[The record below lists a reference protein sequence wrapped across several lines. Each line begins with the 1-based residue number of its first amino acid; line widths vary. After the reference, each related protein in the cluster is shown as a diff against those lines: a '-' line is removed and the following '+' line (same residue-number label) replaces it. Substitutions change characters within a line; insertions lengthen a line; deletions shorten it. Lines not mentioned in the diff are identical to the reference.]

1 MNEQRNML
9 LFIVLS
15 AAILLG
21 WTILSE
27 RFLPVANPPAT
38 KVVDGKS
45 VPIPNPGADPA
56 ADTLPAVRSRSAVL
70 RETPRIAIQTPRL
83 QGTINLRGARID
95 DLVLTDLHMEG
106 GDGLSVLNQI
116 RRQAPLTISVVLTGF
131 ASVESAIAALQEGAY
146 DYLVKP
152 CDIESMKH
160 TIRRGVEHR
169 RLMLAEQKAR
179 ADLQQLNLDLE
190 RRIEERTA
198 ELKCLNVELEEAN
211 RAKDVFLATL
221 SHELRT
227 PLTPVVGWIKLL
239 RTGNLDEK
247 SISQALDAIERNA
260 WLQSRLI
267 DDLLDTSRIA
277 TGKLHFE
284 PKPTD
289 LNAAVRCAVDTVR
302 ASASARNIELST
314 SLWPTSLVVMGEPVR
329 LQQIAWNLV
338 SNAIKFTDPGG
349 KVTVTTDSDGTNA
362 QLVVVD
368 TGVGIEAEFLPHM
381 FDRFREADGSTSRRH
396 GGLGLGL
403 AIADALAKM
412 HGATLEAHSEGM
424 GCGSRFALRVA
435 LVAFENTTPE
445 TPEVKIHSVVG
456 LKVLIVEDSH
466 DTLLLMSK
474 LFERE
479 GAQVAT
485 ASSAAEAIDRA
496 VAESPNFI
504 ISDIGMPQTDGYE
517 LLTQLRAIPEMSEVP
532 AIAISGYASEDDR
545 ERALAVGYLA
555 LVPKP
560 VDIDALFSL
569 IQEVRPPAIS
579 PLK

>member
-1 MNEQRNML
+1 MSQSFNESGNGAPPDDTGVFVPFSEGARL
-9 LFIVLS
+9 LVVDDEESLRITT
-15 AAILLG
+15 AAIFENEG
-21 WTILSE
+21 Y
-27 RFLPVANPPAT
+27 
-38 KVVDGKS
+38 VVDTASSG
-45 VPIPNPGADPA
+45 D
-56 ADTLPAVRSRSAVL
+56 
-70 RETPRIAIQTPRL
+70 EAIDLMSKR
-83 QGTINLRGARID
+83 D
-95 DLVLTDLHMEG
+95 YDLVLTDLHMEG

-116 RRQAPLTISVVLTGF
+116 RRHAPLTISVVLTGF

-146 DYLVKP
+146 DYLIKP

-190 RRIEERTA
+190 QRIEERTA
-198 ELKCLNVELEEAN
+198 ELTRLNVELAEAN

-239 RTGNLDEK
+239 RSGTLDEK
-247 SISQALDAIERNA
+247 SVAQALDAIERNA

-289 LNAAVRCAVDTVR
+289 LNMIVKAAVDTVR
-302 ASASARNIELST
+302 ASAAARNIEISMT
-314 SLWPTSLVVMGEPVR
+314 LWPSSLIVMGEPVR

-349 KVTVTTDSDGTNA
+349 KVNITTQLDGKHALLT
-362 QLVVVD
+362 VVD
-368 TGVGIEAEFLPHM
+368 TGVGIAPEFLPHV
-381 FDRFREADGSTSRRH
+381 FDRFRQADGSTSRRH

-412 HGATLEAHSEGM
+412 HGGRLEATSDGVGKGAKFSLRMEL
-424 GCGSRFALRVA
+424 ALLERVA
-435 LVAFENTTPE
+435 PE
-445 TPEVKIHSVVG
+445 TVDPKRHSLEGLEVLV
-456 LKVLIVEDSH
+456 VEDSP
-466 DTLLLMSK
+466 DTLLLLSTI
-474 LFERE
+474 FRRE
-479 GAQVAT
+479 GAVVST
-485 ASSAAEAIDRA
+485 ASSAAEALNRA
-496 VAESPNFI
+496 VSNRPHII
-504 ISDIGMPQTDGYE
+504 ISDIGMPDVDGYQ
-517 LLTQLRAIPEMSEVP
+517 LLEQLRLLPGLSGVP
-532 AIAISGYASEDDR
+532 AIAVSGYASEEDR

-560 VDIDALFSL
+560 IDVDVLFNL
-569 IQEVRPPAIS
+569 IQDLKAPAV
-579 PLK
+579 K

>member
-1 MNEQRNML
+1 MNQSFNESGNGKPLDEAGGFVAFADAARL
-9 LFIVLS
+9 LVVDDEESLRITT
-15 AAILLG
+15 AAIFENEG
-21 WTILSE
+21 Y
-27 RFLPVANPPAT
+27 
-38 KVVDGKS
+38 VVDTASSG
-45 VPIPNPGADPA
+45 D
-56 ADTLPAVRSRSAVL
+56 
-70 RETPRIAIQTPRL
+70 EAIEL
-83 QGTINLRGARID
+83 MSKED
-95 DLVLTDLHMEG
+95 YDLVLTDLHMEG

-116 RRQAPLTISVVLTGF
+116 RRYAPLTISVVLTGF

-190 RRIEERTA
+190 QRIEERTA
-198 ELKCLNVELEEAN
+198 ELKQLNVELADAN

-239 RTGNLDEK
+239 RSGTLDEK
-247 SISQALDAIERNA
+247 SVAQALDAIERNA

-289 LNAAVRCAVDTVR
+289 LNVAVRAAVDTVR
-302 ASASARNIELST
+302 ASAGARNIELSMA
-314 SLWPTSLVVMGEPVR
+314 LWPSSLIVMGEPVR

-349 KVTVTTDSDGTNA
+349 KVNITTQRDGGYAVLT
-362 QLVVVD
+362 VVD
-368 TGVGIEAEFLPHM
+368 TGVGIDPEFLPHV
-381 FDRFREADGSTSRRH
+381 FDRFRQADGSTSRRH

-412 HGATLEAHSEGM
+412 HSGCLAAKSDGVGKGATFSMKMELAPTEKVAPEPADTKRHSLE
-424 GCGSRFALRVA
+424 
-435 LVAFENTTPE
+435 
-445 TPEVKIHSVVG
+445 G
-456 LKVLIVEDSH
+456 LEVLIVEDSP
-466 DTLLLMSK
+466 DTLLLLSTI
-474 LFERE
+474 FRRE
-479 GAQVAT
+479 GAHVAT
-485 ASSAAEAIDRA
+485 ASSAAEALSRA
-496 VAESPNFI
+496 ITNRPHI
-504 ISDIGMPQTDGYE
+504 IVSDIGMPDVDGYQ
-517 LLTQLRAIPEMSEVP
+517 LLEQLRLLPDMSDVP
-532 AIAISGYASEDDR
+532 AIAVSGYASEEDR

-560 VDIDALFSL
+560 IDVDVLFGMIHDL
-569 IQEVRPPAIS
+569 KAPAV
-579 PLK
+579 K

>member
-1 MNEQRNML
+1 MSQSFNESGNGGAPRDEAGGFIAFADAARL
-9 LFIVLS
+9 LVVDDEESLRITT
-15 AAILLG
+15 AAIFENEG
-21 WTILSE
+21 Y
-27 RFLPVANPPAT
+27 
-38 KVVDGKS
+38 VVDTASSG
-45 VPIPNPGADPA
+45 D
-56 ADTLPAVRSRSAVL
+56 
-70 RETPRIAIQTPRL
+70 EAIDL
-83 QGTINLRGARID
+83 MSKED
-95 DLVLTDLHMEG
+95 YDLVLTDLHMEG

-116 RRQAPLTISVVLTGF
+116 RRHAPLTISVVLTGF

-190 RRIEERTA
+190 QRIDERTA
-198 ELKCLNVELEEAN
+198 ELKQLNVELADAN

-239 RTGNLDEK
+239 RSGTLDEK
-247 SISQALDAIERNA
+247 SVAQALDAIERNA

-289 LNAAVRCAVDTVR
+289 LNVAVRAAVDTVR
-302 ASASARNIELST
+302 ASAAARNIELSMA
-314 SLWPTSLVVMGEPVR
+314 LWPSSLTVMGEPVR

-349 KVTVTTDSDGTNA
+349 KVNITTQLDGTYA
-362 QLVVVD
+362 LLTVVD
-368 TGVGIEAEFLPHM
+368 TGVGIEPEFLPHV
-381 FDRFREADGSTSRRH
+381 FDRFRQADGSTSRRH

-403 AIADALAKM
+403 AIADALVKM
-412 HGATLEAHSEGM
+412 HDGHLAAKSDGVGKGATFSMRMALAPTEKVAPEPPDTKRHSLE
-424 GCGSRFALRVA
+424 
-435 LVAFENTTPE
+435 
-445 TPEVKIHSVVG
+445 G
-456 LKVLIVEDSH
+456 LEVLIVEDSP
-466 DTLLLMSK
+466 DTLLLLSTI
-474 LFERE
+474 FRRE
-479 GAQVAT
+479 GANVAT
-485 ASSAAEAIDRA
+485 ASSAAEALSQAIANR
-496 VAESPNFI
+496 PHI
-504 ISDIGMPQTDGYE
+504 IVSDIGMPDVDGYQ
-517 LLTQLRAIPEMSEVP
+517 LLEQLRLLPGLSDVP
-532 AIAISGYASEDDR
+532 AVAVSGYASEEDR

-560 VDIDALFSL
+560 IDVDVLFNL
-569 IQEVRPPAIS
+569 IHDLKAPAV
-579 PLK
+579 K

>member
-1 MNEQRNML
+1 MSYSFDHQNDSPIDDNGMFVPSLNEARL
-9 LFIVLS
+9 LVVDDEESLRITT
-15 AAILLG
+15 AAIFEKEGYIVDTASSGDEAVELLNK
-21 WTILSE
+21 T
-27 RFLPVANPPAT
+27 
-38 KVVDGKS
+38 DY
-45 VPIPNPGADPA
+45 
-56 ADTLPAVRSRSAVL
+56 
-70 RETPRIAIQTPRL
+70 
-83 QGTINLRGARID
+83 

-116 RRQAPLTISVVLTGF
+116 RRHAPLTISVVLTGF

-179 ADLQQLNLDLE
+179 TDLQQLNLDLE
-190 RRIEERTA
+190 QRIVERTA
-198 ELKCLNVELEEAN
+198 ELTRLNAELAEAN
-211 RAKDVFLATL
+211 RAKDIFLATL

-239 RTGNLDEK
+239 RSGALDEK
-247 SISQALDAIERNA
+247 SVAQALDAIERNA

-289 LNAAVRCAVDTVR
+289 FNAVVKAAVDTVL
-302 ASASARNIELST
+302 ASAAARSIELSM

-349 KVTVTTDSDGTNA
+349 KVRVTTGLNGT
-362 QLVVVD
+362 QVHVEVVD
-368 TGVGIEAEFLPHM
+368 TGVGIEPEFLPHV
-381 FDRFREADGSTSRRH
+381 FDRFRQADGSTSRRH

-403 AIADALAKM
+403 AIADALAKL
-412 HGATLEAHSEGM
+412 HGGKLEAKSG
-424 GCGSRFALRVA
+424 GVGSGSCFIFRVELA
-435 LVAFENTTPE
+435 PTNKVVTE
-445 TPEVKIHSVVG
+445 TPEQRVHSLQG
-456 LKVLIVEDSH
+456 LDVLIVEDST
-466 DTLLLMSK
+466 DTLELLRMI
-474 LFERE
+474 FQRE
-479 GAQVAT
+479 GANVTTAT
-485 ASSAAEAIDRA
+485 SAAEALQQA
-496 VAESPNFI
+496 VIKRPSII
-504 ISDIGMPQTDGYE
+504 ISDIGMPETDGYE
-517 LLTQLRAIPEMSEVP
+517 LLEQLRLIPGLAEVP
-532 AIAISGYASEDDR
+532 AIAVSGYASEDDR
-545 ERALAVGYLA
+545 ERALAVGYMA

-560 VDIDALFSL
+560 IDVDVLFTL
-569 IQEVRPPAIS
+569 IQDIKAPA
-579 PLK
+579 LK

>member
-1 MNEQRNML
+1 MSQPFNQSGNGAPADDAGGFVAFSQAARL
-9 LFIVLS
+9 LVVDDEESLRITT
-15 AAILLG
+15 AAIFENEG
-21 WTILSE
+21 Y
-27 RFLPVANPPAT
+27 
-38 KVVDGKS
+38 VVDTASSG
-45 VPIPNPGADPA
+45 D
-56 ADTLPAVRSRSAVL
+56 
-70 RETPRIAIQTPRL
+70 EAIELLTKEEY
-83 QGTINLRGARID
+83 

-116 RRQAPLTISVVLTGF
+116 RRRAPLTISVVLTGF

-198 ELKCLNVELEEAN
+198 ELKQLNVELADAN

-239 RTGNLDEK
+239 RSGTLDEK
-247 SISQALDAIERNA
+247 SVAQALDAIERNA

-289 LNAAVRCAVDTVR
+289 LNTIVKAAVDTVR
-302 ASASARNIELST
+302 ASAGSRNIELSMT
-314 SLWPTSLVVMGEPVR
+314 LWPSSLIVLGEPVR

-349 KVTVTTDSDGTNA
+349 KVNVTTQLDGKQA
-362 QLVVVD
+362 QLTVVD
-368 TGVGIEAEFLPHM
+368 TGVGIAPEFLPHV
-381 FDRFREADGSTSRRH
+381 FDRFRQADGSTSRRH

-412 HGATLEAHSEGM
+412 HGGRLEALSDGV
-424 GCGSRFALRVA
+424 GKGARFSLRMDLARTEKVA
-435 LVAFENTTPE
+435 PE
-445 TPEVKIHSVVG
+445 TVDTRSHSFAG
-456 LKVLIVEDSH
+456 LEVLIVEDSP
-466 DTLLLMSK
+466 DTLLLLSTI
-474 LFERE
+474 FRRE
-479 GAQVAT
+479 GATVST
-485 ASSAAEAIDRA
+485 ASSAAEALSVA
-496 VAESPNFI
+496 VANRPHRI
-504 ISDIGMPQTDGYE
+504 ISDIGMPDVDGFQ
-517 LLTQLRAIPEMSEVP
+517 LLEQFRLLPGLNEVP
-532 AIAISGYASEDDR
+532 AIAVSGYASEEDR
-545 ERALAVGYLA
+545 DRALAVGYLA

-560 VDIDALFSL
+560 IDVDVLFNL
-569 IQEVRPPAIS
+569 IHDLKAPA
-579 PLK
+579 

>member
-1 MNEQRNML
+1 MSQSFNESGNGAPPDDTGVFVPFSEAARL
-9 LFIVLS
+9 LVVDDEESLRITT
-15 AAILLG
+15 AAIFENEG
-21 WTILSE
+21 Y
-27 RFLPVANPPAT
+27 
-38 KVVDGKS
+38 VVDTASSG
-45 VPIPNPGADPA
+45 D
-56 ADTLPAVRSRSAVL
+56 
-70 RETPRIAIQTPRL
+70 EAIDLMSKR
-83 QGTINLRGARID
+83 D
-95 DLVLTDLHMEG
+95 YDLVLTDLHMEG
-106 GDGLSVLNQI
+106 GDGLSVLNEI
-116 RRQAPLTISVVLTGF
+116 RRHAPLTISVVLTGF

-146 DYLVKP
+146 DYLIKP

-190 RRIEERTA
+190 QRIDERTA
-198 ELKCLNVELEEAN
+198 ELKQLNVELAEAN

-239 RTGNLDEK
+239 RSGTLDEK
-247 SISQALDAIERNA
+247 SVAQALDAIERNA

-289 LNAAVRCAVDTVR
+289 LNVTVKAAVDTVR
-302 ASASARNIELST
+302 ASAAARNIEISMT
-314 SLWPTSLVVMGEPVR
+314 LWPSSLIVMGEPVR

-349 KVTVTTDSDGTNA
+349 KVNITTQLDGKHALLT
-362 QLVVVD
+362 VVD
-368 TGVGIEAEFLPHM
+368 TGVGIAPEFLPHV
-381 FDRFREADGSTSRRH
+381 FDRFRQADGSTSRRH

-412 HGATLEAHSEGM
+412 HGGRLEATSDGVGKGATFSLRMEL
-424 GCGSRFALRVA
+424 ALLERVA
-435 LVAFENTTPE
+435 PE
-445 TPEVKIHSVVG
+445 TTDTKRHSLEGLEVLV
-456 LKVLIVEDSH
+456 VEDSP
-466 DTLLLMSK
+466 DTLLLLSTI
-474 LFERE
+474 FRRE
-479 GAQVAT
+479 GAVVST
-485 ASSAAEAIDRA
+485 ASSAAEALNRA
-496 VAESPNFI
+496 VSNRPHII
-504 ISDIGMPQTDGYE
+504 ISDIGMPDVDGYQ
-517 LLTQLRAIPEMSEVP
+517 LLEQLRLLPGLSGVP
-532 AIAISGYASEDDR
+532 AIAVSGYASEEDR

-560 VDIDALFSL
+560 IDVDVLFNL
-569 IQEVRPPAIS
+569 IQDLKAPA
-579 PLK
+579 

>member
-1 MNEQRNML
+1 MDDQGGLVPFSEAARL
-9 LFIVLS
+9 LVVDDEESLRITT
-15 AAILLG
+15 AAIFEKEG
-21 WTILSE
+21 Y
-27 RFLPVANPPAT
+27 
-38 KVVDGKS
+38 VVDTAASGDEAIALLSK
-45 VPIPNPGADPA
+45 ADY
-56 ADTLPAVRSRSAVL
+56 
-70 RETPRIAIQTPRL
+70 
-83 QGTINLRGARID
+83 

-116 RRQAPLTISVVLTGF
+116 RSQAPLTISVVLTGF

-190 RRIEERTA
+190 QRIEERTA
-198 ELKCLNVELEEAN
+198 ELKRLNVELADAN

-239 RTGNLDEK
+239 RSGTLDEK
-247 SISQALDAIERNA
+247 SVEQALDAIERNA

-289 LNAAVRCAVDTVR
+289 INVAVKAAVDTVR
-302 ASASARNIELST
+302 ASASTRNIELSIA
-314 SLWPTSLVVMGEPVR
+314 LWPSSLVVLGEPVR
-329 LQQIAWNLV
+329 LQQIAWNLL

-349 KVTVTTDSDGTNA
+349 KVNITTQPDGNQALLT
-362 QLVVVD
+362 VVD
-368 TGVGIEAEFLPHM
+368 TGVGIAPEFLPHV
-381 FDRFREADGSTSRRH
+381 FDRFRQADGSTSRRH

-412 HGATLEAHSEGM
+412 HGGQLDAKSDGVGKGAMFSLRMELAP
-424 GCGSRFALRVA
+424 AARVA
-435 LVAFENTTPE
+435 SESVHT
-445 TPEVKIHSVVG
+445 KRHSLVG
-456 LKVLIVEDSH
+456 LEVLVVEDSP
-466 DTLLLMSK
+466 DTLLLLSTI
-474 LFERE
+474 FRRE
-479 GAQVAT
+479 GAHVTT
-485 ASSAAEAIDRA
+485 ASSAAEALNRA
-496 VAESPNFI
+496 ITTQPHII
-504 ISDIGMPQTDGYE
+504 ISDIGMPDVDGYQ
-517 LLTQLRAIPEMSEVP
+517 LLEQLRLLPGLNDVP
-532 AIAISGYASEDDR
+532 AIAVSGYASEEDR

-560 VDIDALFSL
+560 IDVDTLFSL
-569 IQEVRPPAIS
+569 IQDLKAPAIRD
-579 PLK
+579 

>member
-1 MNEQRNML
+1 MSQSFNESGNGGAPL
-9 LFIVLS
+9 DEAGGFVAFAS
-15 AAILLG
+15 AARLL
-21 WTILSE
+21 
-27 RFLPVANPPAT
+27 
-38 KVVDGKS
+38 VVDDEES
-45 VPIPNPGADPA
+45 LRITTA
-56 ADTLPAVRSRSAVL
+56 AIFENEGYVVDTASSGD
-70 RETPRIAIQTPRL
+70 EAIDL
-83 QGTINLRGARID
+83 MSKED
-95 DLVLTDLHMEG
+95 YDLVLTDLHMEG

-116 RRQAPLTISVVLTGF
+116 RRHAPLTISVVLTGF

-190 RRIEERTA
+190 QRIEERTA
-198 ELKCLNVELEEAN
+198 ELKKLNVELADAN

-239 RTGNLDEK
+239 RSGTLDEK
-247 SISQALDAIERNA
+247 SVAQALDAIERNA

-284 PKPTD
+284 PKATD
-289 LNAAVRCAVDTVR
+289 LNVAVRAAVDTVR
-302 ASASARNIELST
+302 ASAAARNIELSMA
-314 SLWPTSLVVMGEPVR
+314 LWPSSLTVMGEPVR

-349 KVTVTTDSDGTNA
+349 KVNITTQLDGNQALLT
-362 QLVVVD
+362 VVD
-368 TGVGIEAEFLPHM
+368 TGVGIEPEFLPHV
-381 FDRFREADGSTSRRH
+381 FDRFRQADGSTSRRH

-403 AIADALAKM
+403 AIADALVKM
-412 HGATLEAHSEGM
+412 HDGRLTAKSDGVGKGATFSMRMALAPAEKVAPAPADTKRHSLE
-424 GCGSRFALRVA
+424 
-435 LVAFENTTPE
+435 
-445 TPEVKIHSVVG
+445 G
-456 LKVLIVEDSH
+456 LEVLIVEDSP
-466 DTLLLMSK
+466 DTLLLLSTI
-474 LFERE
+474 FRRE
-479 GAQVAT
+479 GAAVLT
-485 ASSAAEAIDRA
+485 ASSAAEALSQAMANR
-496 VAESPNFI
+496 PHI
-504 ISDIGMPQTDGYE
+504 IVSDIGMPDVDGYQ
-517 LLTQLRAIPEMSEVP
+517 LLDQLRLLPGLSDVP
-532 AIAISGYASEDDR
+532 AIAVSGYASEEDR

-560 VDIDALFSL
+560 IDVDVLFDL
-569 IQEVRPPAIS
+569 IHDLKAPAV
-579 PLK
+579 K

>member
-1 MNEQRNML
+1 MSHSFNQSGNGAPLDDPGGFVAFSQAARL
-9 LFIVLS
+9 LVVDDEESLRITT
-15 AAILLG
+15 AAIFEKEGYVVHTASSGDEAIDLLG
-21 WTILSE
+21 
-27 RFLPVANPPAT
+27 
-38 KVVDGKS
+38 
-45 VPIPNPGADPA
+45 
-56 ADTLPAVRSRSAVL
+56 
-70 RETPRIAIQTPRL
+70 RE
-83 QGTINLRGARID
+83 D
-95 DLVLTDLHMEG
+95 YDLVLTDLHMEG

-116 RRQAPLTISVVLTGF
+116 RRHAPLTISVVLTGF

-198 ELKCLNVELEEAN
+198 ELKRLNVELADAN

-239 RTGNLDEK
+239 RSGTLDEK
-247 SISQALDAIERNA
+247 SVAQALDAIERNA

-289 LNAAVRCAVDTVR
+289 LNATVKAAVDTVR
-302 ASASARNIELST
+302 ASAATRNIELSMT
-314 SLWPTSLVVMGEPVR
+314 LWPSSLIVLGEPVR

-349 KVTVTTDSDGTNA
+349 KVSVTTQLDGKQARLT
-362 QLVVVD
+362 VVD
-368 TGVGIEAEFLPHM
+368 TGVGIAPEFLPHV
-381 FDRFREADGSTSRRH
+381 FDRFRQADGSTSRRH

-412 HGATLEAHSEGM
+412 HSGRLEAKSDGVGQGATFSLLVNLAPTEK
-424 GCGSRFALRVA
+424 VA
-435 LVAFENTTPE
+435 PE
-445 TPEVKIHSVVG
+445 TVDTKRHSFDG
-456 LKVLIVEDSH
+456 LEVLIVEDSP
-466 DTLLLMSK
+466 DTLLLLSTI
-474 LFERE
+474 FRRE
-479 GAQVAT
+479 GAVVTT
-485 ASSAAEAIDRA
+485 ASSAAEALSRA
-496 VAESPNFI
+496 VTNRPHLI
-504 ISDIGMPQTDGYE
+504 ISDIGMPDVDGFQ
-517 LLTQLRAIPEMSEVP
+517 LLEQLRLLPGLAEVP
-532 AIAISGYASEDDR
+532 AIAVSGYASEEDR
-545 ERALAVGYLA
+545 ERALAVGYVA

-560 VDIDALFSL
+560 IDVDVLFGL
-569 IQEVRPPAIS
+569 INDLKAPA
-579 PLK
+579 